1 LRYQPR
7 APIFKD
13 RENLTQEEGPCP
25 MSTLL
30 NIIQDSLRKRA
41 AYARTVAEIEA
52 MPLEVAI
59 DLDIYKPDA
68 AKIAAKAVY
77 GR

>member
-1 LRYQPR
+1 
-7 APIFKD
+7 
-13 RENLTQEEGPCP
+13 
-25 MSTLL
+25 MSNLL
-30 NIIQDSLRKRA
+30 NRIQESLRKRA

-52 MPLEVAI
+52 MPLDVAI

>member
-1 LRYQPR
+1 MTALLT
-7 APIFKD
+7 
-13 RENLTQEEGPCP
+13 NLQTRLQ
-25 MSTLL
+25 
-30 NIIQDSLRKRA
+30 QRA
-41 AYARTVAEIEA
+41 AYARTKAELEA
-52 MPLEVAI
+52 MPLDVAI

>member
-1 LRYQPR
+1 
-7 APIFKD
+7 
-13 RENLTQEEGPCP
+13 
-25 MSTLL
+25 MSTLMTR
-30 NIIQDSLRKRA
+30 IQASLRKRA

>member
-1 LRYQPR
+1 MT
-7 APIFKD
+7 A
-13 RENLTQEEGPCP
+13 
-25 MSTLL
+25 LL
-30 NIIQDSLRKRA
+30 SDLQTRLQKRA
-41 AYARTVAEIEA
+41 AYARTKAEIEN

-68 AKIAAKAVY
+68 ARIAARAVY

>member
-1 LRYQPR
+1 MTAL
-7 APIFKD
+7 
-13 RENLTQEEGPCP
+13 LT
-25 MSTLL
+25 TLQTRL
-30 NIIQDSLRKRA
+30 KQRA
-41 AYARTVAEIEA
+41 AYARTKAEIEA
-52 MPLEVAI
+52 MPLDVAI